1 MLKRTKLAVLAMFTG
16 SMCSVGWAM
25 QALDDDSMAQATGQ
39 DGVTLSVGTLGG
51 SGVIG
56 FDRISLQDGNGF
68 VGNTSPAS
76 IGYFAATLGSGGV
89 GFYSG
94 AGAGGG
100 TTPIATPLTIRVDAD
115 GNSTNPVL
123 NTSITFDSNLTRIN
137 IKPFA
142 IRLTA
147 DAANHALFPSNH
159 NIVANSQRD
168 IVKVGGTGI
177 DIIFNTG
184 SALGINMQLSHQ
196 PQGHM
201 FVFTG
206 GRIKQIKND
215 TNSPIEVVSY
225 TGNTASSSLKFNFDL
240 QANAVASPTGIQLA
254 GMYVD
259 LTAGVG
265 LTLGKTG
272 NLDKFDVGINN
283 VVMGSTAATPNANTF
298 NNLKNGSLGNF
309 GAIGTQITNLSV
321 NVKGM

>member
-1 MLKRTKLAVLAMFTG
+1 MLKRTKLAALAMFTG
-16 SMCSVGWAM
+16 SVCSVGWAM

-39 DGVTLSVGTLGG
+39 DGVSIGIGANN
-51 SGVIG
+51 GVIG
-56 FDRISLQDGNGF
+56 FDRISLQDGDGF
-68 VGNTSPAS
+68 SGNTSPAS
-76 IGYFAATLGSGGV
+76 LGYFATTPGSGGV

-94 AGAGGG
+94 AGVGGG

-115 GNSTNPVL
+115 GNASNPVL
-123 NTSITFDSNLTRIN
+123 NAGITFDSNLTRIN

-142 IRLTA
+142 IALTA

-168 IVKVGGTGI
+168 IVKVGGSGI

-184 SALGINMQLSHQ
+184 SALGINMQLGHQ

-206 GRIKQIKND
+206 GRIQQIKND
-215 TNSPIEVVSY
+215 TNSPIEVMSY
-225 TGNTASSSLKFNFDL
+225 TGSASTSSLKFNFDL
-240 QANAVASPTGIQLA
+240 KANAASTNGIQLA
-254 GMYVD
+254 GMYID
-259 LTAGVG
+259 LTAGTG

-272 NLDKFDVGINN
+272 NLDKFDVSLNN
-283 VVMGSTAATPNANTF
+283 VVMGSATAAPSTATF